1 VPLLVLVIRRSQ
13 RQLGVAVQQAG
24 VQPWEELAMIGL
36 HYSWY
41 LGMVFSFLPIW
52 KGLLFVV
59 LSQVGSLIQNVSSL
73 SNQKAESCSTQ
84 TLPHL
89 TYCQQHW

>member
-1 VPLLVLVIRRSQ
+1 MV
-13 RQLGVAVQQAG
+13 GQAG

-36 HYSWY
+36 HYGWY

-59 LSQVGSLIQNVSSL
+59 LSQVGSLGTTRGCGQANVQERPAVVTIRSPDT
-73 SNQKAESCSTQ
+73 STRMRPV
-84 TLPHL
+84 L
-89 TYCQQHW
+89 